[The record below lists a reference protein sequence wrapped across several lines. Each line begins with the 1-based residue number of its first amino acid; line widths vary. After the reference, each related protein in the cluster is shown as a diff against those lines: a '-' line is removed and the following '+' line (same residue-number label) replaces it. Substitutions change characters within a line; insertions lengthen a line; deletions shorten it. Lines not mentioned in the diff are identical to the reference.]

1 MNGFSLNDVQYLNL
15 PITERSQ
22 IPSFADTDLRGFYGG
37 FPSGKYVLLVP
48 FFNGVFSGKMVRF
61 IANQEEL
68 HSGLLT
74 QTSVDTNVQVLDL
87 VIDKWRPGEY
97 IAYRGGFVSLW
108 HGTVY

>member
-1 MNGFSLNDVQYLNL
+1 MNGFSLKDVQYLNL

-61 IANQEEL
+61 IANQEVMR
-68 HSGLLT
+68 SGLLT
-74 QTSVDTNVQVLDL
+74 QTDADTNVQVLDL
-87 VIDKWRPGEY
+87 AVDRHLNQTY
-97 IAYRGGFVSLW
+97 LAYRGGFVSLW
-108 HGTVY
+108 FGTPY